1 MSTGQLIKTDKYI
14 YTFFLVKTHILHIEN
29 TQTAKQILLKHK
41 NILVRPRKRTPDQSE
56 QSYHCTAETNEHEV
70 KKSYC
75 ISK

>member
-41 NILVRPRKRTPDQSE
+41 NILVRPRKRTPE
-56 QSYHCTAETNEHEV
+56 QSYHCAAETNEHED